1 MVILNSKQGEEES
14 LGMTWHR
21 FASLVKMCPILGLPN
36 LVLLQHFWV
45 GLLKDSAMR
54 LDDLSGGFFVFLK
67 PERGKEILEE
77 I

>member
-1 MVILNSKQGEEES
+1 
-14 LGMTWHR
+14 
-21 FASLVKMCPILGLPN
+21 MCPILGLPN

>member
-1 MVILNSKQGEEES
+1 
-14 LGMTWHR
+14 
-21 FASLVKMCPILGLPN
+21 MCPILGLPN

-67 PERGKEILEE
+67 PE
-77 I
+77 